1 MNISQSEFV
10 YLKTELTAKIIQ
22 ILVEENNYT
31 VEDAMSKVYGSRTYE
46 LLSDPDSGLF
56 FQSPRY
62 VLSYIT
68 SEV

>member
-22 ILVEENNYT
+22 ILVEEKNYT
-31 VEDAMSKVYGSRTYE
+31 FEDAMSKVYSSKTYE
-46 LLSDPDSGLF
+46 LLSDPASGLF